1 MMGDVLRFP
10 LERRRVPSEATTDE
24 TPRGVVVILPV
35 IRYERHDD
43 AAGPMVPRAGGETRK
58 RRRKSA

>member
-10 LERRRVPSEATTDE
+10 LERRRVPSDDLSDGTL
-24 TPRGVVVILPV
+24 RGLVVILPV

-43 AAGPMVPRAGGETRK
+43 AAEPLVPRAGGETRK